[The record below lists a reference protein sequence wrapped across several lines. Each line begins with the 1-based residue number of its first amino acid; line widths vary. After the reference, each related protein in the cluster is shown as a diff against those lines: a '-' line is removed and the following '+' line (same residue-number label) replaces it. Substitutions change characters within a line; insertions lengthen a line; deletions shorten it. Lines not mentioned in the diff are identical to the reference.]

1 MASPTPLQGTELID
15 CATANA
21 KESIEVAADLCGYNG
36 DIVTFDRELQAAAH
50 QMGIKIHGFQD
61 LIKKAEV
68 SAQPQGEIVAPDSAT
83 EL

>member
-1 MASPTPLQGTELID
+1 MASPTPLHGTELID

-21 KESIEVAADLCGYNG
+21 NQGIQVAANLCGYSG
-36 DIVTFDRELQAAAH
+36 DIVTFDRELQSAAH
-50 QMGIKIHGFQD
+50 QMGIKLHGFQD

-68 SAQPQGEIVAPDSAT
+68 PTPLKGEIIAPDSAT